1 MLWRPKTPAALWLS
15 LALAAVLVVAAG
27 AAVAWMAG
35 LLPPEYDGQEL
46 AIPDSQPETDTPSPL
61 TTLPAPTVTRE
72 ARYVTAV
79 STDGRFFVDQHG
91 EPILVRG
98 DAPWSLMVDVSS
110 EDAERYLSTRAAQG
124 FNAAL
129 VSLIGS
135 VANGGPSDDGATYD
149 GLLPFVSGDVLS
161 WNEGYWQRAH
171 SYLVKAANH
180 GITVFLYPIDGWTI
194 GNSFVPASL
203 TACHEYGM
211 RVARYF
217 AALPNI
223 VWMTGGDYFPA
234 TDDLA
239 AGSDVDH
246 CMDAALQGIRDA
258 DDSRPF
264 SIQLNYDRS
273 WSTQNPF
280 WAPRVDWNF
289 VYTYHPTYEAVLKA
303 YRAQPVLPAL
313 FGEGNYEG
321 ENNQDQSP
329 PTTAETLRRQVLWAL
344 TSGSPGDIFGT
355 DDWEF
360 LPGWQGRL
368 DSEATRQVSRLRAL
382 VEALPWWELVPDDGE
397 PIVTAGRG
405 EQVTDDAFRDVLESD
420 YVTAASTPDGTTAL
434 VYVPTSREITV
445 DISRFA
451 EEAEAYWIDPTT
463 TERIPT
469 RLATRMNT
477 PARNSEGDT
486 DWLLLVQSP

>member
-1 MLWRPKTPAALWLS
+1 M
-15 LALAAVLVVAAG
+15 LVVALG
-27 AAVAWMAG
+27 AAVALGPGFLLAG
-35 LLPPEYDGQEL
+35 ENGQGM
-46 AIPDSQPETDTPSPL
+46 AIPDNPRRADSPPPL
-61 TTLPAPTVTRE
+61 TDLSGPTATE

-79 STDGRFFVDQHG
+79 STGGRFFVDQHG

-98 DAPWSLMVDVSS
+98 DSPWSLMVDVSP
-110 EDAERYLSTRAAQG
+110 EDAERYFATRAAQG

-135 VANGGPSDDGATYD
+135 GGNGGPSDDGATYD
-149 GLLPFVSGDVLS
+149 GLLPFASGDVLA
-161 WNEGYWQRAH
+161 WNAAYWQRVH

-194 GNSFVPASL
+194 GNSFVPESIS
-203 TACHEYGM
+203 TCRGYGE
-211 RVARYF
+211 RVATYF

-239 AGSDVDH
+239 AGSEVDH
-246 CMDAALQGIRDA
+246 CLDAALQGIRDA
-258 DDSRPF
+258 GDSRPF
-264 SIQLNYDRS
+264 SIQLNYERS

-280 WAPRVDWNF
+280 WARRVDWNF

-303 YRAQPVLPAL
+303 YGHQPALPAL

-321 ENNQDQSP
+321 ENNQEASP

-368 DSEATRQVSRLRAL
+368 ESESVRQISRLRAL
-382 VEALPWWELVPDDGE
+382 VGELPWWQLVPDE
-397 PIVTAGRG
+397 SRPIVTAGRG
-405 EQVTDDAFRDVLESD
+405 EQVTDDSFRDVLDND
-420 YVTAASTPDGTTAL
+420 YVTAASTPDARTAL
-434 VYVPTSREITV
+434 VYLPTSREITL
-445 DISRFA
+445 DTSRFA
-451 EEAEAYWIDPTT
+451 KEAKAYWIDPTT
-463 TERIPT
+463 TDRLPT
-469 RLATRMNT
+469 RLATHMR
-477 PARNSEGDT
+477 PPERNSGGDT
-486 DWLLLVQSP
+486 DWLLLLQSP

>member
-1 MLWRPKTPAALWLS
+1 MLVVVVLGAAL
-15 LALAAVLVVAAG
+15 
-27 AAVAWMAG
+27 AWRTG
-35 LLPPEYDGQEL
+35 FLFPDPNGQAM
-46 AIPDSQPETDTPSPL
+46 AIPDNPPRTNSPSPL
-61 TTLPAPTVTRE
+61 ANLPGPTVTG

-79 STDGRFFVDQHG
+79 SADGRFFVDQQG

-98 DAPWSLMVDVSS
+98 DSPWSLMVDVSPQ
-110 EDAERYLSTRAAQG
+110 DAERYFATRSAQG

-135 VANGGPSDDGATYD
+135 TANGGPSDDGATYD
-149 GLLPFVSGDVLS
+149 GLLPFVSSDVLA
-161 WNEGYWQRAH
+161 WNDDYWQRVH

-194 GNSFVPASL
+194 GNSFVPASIS
-203 TACHEYGM
+203 TCHEYGM

-234 TDDLA
+234 TEDLA
-239 AGSDVDH
+239 AGSEVDH
-246 CMDAALQGIRDA
+246 CLDAALRGIRDA
-258 DDSRPF
+258 GNTRPF
-264 SIQLNYDRS
+264 SIQLNYERS

-303 YRAQPVLPAL
+303 YRAQPARPAL

-321 ENNQDQSP
+321 ENNQPGP

-368 DSEATRQVSRLRAL
+368 DSESIRQISRLRAL
-382 VEALPWWELVPDDGE
+382 VGALPWWRLVPDDSE

-405 EQVTDDAFRDVLESD
+405 EQVTDDTFRDVLDSD
-420 YVTAASTPDGTTAL
+420 YVTASSTPDGTTAL

-445 DISRFA
+445 DTSRFA
-451 EEAEAYWIDPTT
+451 RQAKASWIDPTT
-463 TERIPT
+463 GDRLPA
-469 RLATRMNT
+469 RLATHMNT
-477 PARNSEGDT
+477 PERNSGGDT

>member
-1 MLWRPKTPAALWLS
+1 MLRKPNIPAARRRS
-15 LALAAVLVVAAG
+15 FILAAILAVLVG
-27 AAVAWMAG
+27 SAVAWRSG
-35 LLPPEYDGQEL
+35 LFFPGYNGQGI
-46 AIPDSQPETDTPSPL
+46 AIPDDRPWPESPPPP
-61 TTLPAPTVTRE
+61 TTLPAPTVSG

-79 STDGRFFVDQHG
+79 SADGRFFVDQHG

-98 DAPWSLMVDVSS
+98 DSPWSLMVDVSP
-110 EDAERYLSTRAAQG
+110 EDAERYFATRAAQH

-135 VANGGPSDDGATYD
+135 VGNGGPSDDGATYD
-149 GLLPFVSGDVLS
+149 GLLPFVSGDVLA
-161 WNEGYWQRAH
+161 WNDDYWRRVH

-194 GNSFVPASL
+194 GHSFVPASVA
-203 TACHEYGM
+203 TCHEYGV
-211 RVARYF
+211 RVASYF

-234 TDDLA
+234 TEDLA

-246 CMDAALQGIRDA
+246 CLDAAVRGIRDA
-258 DDSRPF
+258 GDTRPF
-264 SIQLNYDRS
+264 SIQLNYERS

-303 YRAQPVLPAL
+303 YRAQPARPAL

-321 ENNQDQSP
+321 ENNQPSP

-360 LPGWQGRL
+360 VPGWQGRL
-368 DSEATRQVSRLRAL
+368 DSESIRQISRLRAL
-382 VEALPWWELVPDDGE
+382 VDALPWWRLVPDDSE

-405 EQVTDDAFRDVLESD
+405 EQVTDDTFRDVLDSD
-420 YVTAASTPDGTTAL
+420 YVTAASTPDGTNAL

-451 EEAEAYWIDPTT
+451 REAEAYWIDPTT
-463 TERIPT
+463 GDRLPT
-469 RLATRMNT
+469 RLATHMNT
-477 PARNSEGDT
+477 PERNSGGDT

>member
-1 MLWRPKTPAALWLS
+1 MLGEPKIPAALRRS
-15 LALAAVLVVAAG
+15 LILTAMLAVLVG
-27 AAVAWMAG
+27 AAVAWRSG
-35 LLPPEYDGQEL
+35 FFSPGYNGQKM
-46 AIPDSQPETDTPSPL
+46 AIPDDPPGTDSPPMP
-61 TTLPAPTVTRE
+61 TNGHAPTVTG

-79 STDGRFFVDQHG
+79 SAEGRFFVDQHG

-98 DAPWSLMVDVSS
+98 DSPWSLMVDVSPQ
-110 EDAERYLSTRAAQG
+110 DAERYFAKRSAQG

-135 VANGGPSDDGATYD
+135 TANGGPSDDGATYD
-149 GLLPFVSGDVLS
+149 GLLPFVSSDVLA
-161 WNEGYWQRAH
+161 WNDDYWKRVH

-180 GITVFLYPIDGWTI
+180 GMTVFLYPIDGWTI
-194 GNSFVPASL
+194 GNAFVPTS
-203 TACHEYGM
+203 TSTCHEYGM

-217 AALPNI
+217 AGLPNI

-234 TDDLA
+234 TEDLA

-246 CMDAALQGIRDA
+246 CMDAALRGIRDA
-258 DDSRPF
+258 GDTRPF
-264 SIQLNYDRS
+264 SIQLNYERS

-303 YRAQPVLPAL
+303 YRSHPARPAL

-321 ENNQDQSP
+321 ENNQPSA

-368 DSEATRQVSRLRAL
+368 DSEPIRQISRLRAL
-382 VEALPWWELVPDDGE
+382 VEALPWWQLVPDDKE

-405 EQVTDDAFRDVLESD
+405 EQVTDDTFRDVLDSD
-420 YVTAASTPDGTTAL
+420 YVTAASTPDGTTTL
-434 VYVPTSREITV
+434 VYVPTSREITL
-445 DISRFA
+445 DTSRFA
-451 EEAEAYWIDPTT
+451 KEAEAYWIDPTT
-463 TERIPT
+463 GD
-469 RLATRMNT
+469 RL
-477 PARNSEGDT
+477 PARLTAHLHTPERNSGGDS
-486 DWLLLVQSP
+486 DWVLLVQSP